1 MKLTHPCMKASF
13 VVLMFLVGTG
23 LACASCLTGSLSGFQ
38 VSGGK
43 TYPQEIIRL
52 QTDRTLYVAGENV
65 WYTMYCLTDSP
76 VNFSTLS
83 RVAYVELT
91 DTAGNQ
97 LTAQAV
103 GINNGLGS
111 HMLTIPST
119 IAAGIYHVRAYTAWM
134 KNGGSD
140 AFGFRTI
147 RVINPFLPGNS
158 LLPKMMCPQ
167 SMPLPRRNPP
177 HTSLLSVTPLQACIT
192 GVSNHY
198 GHRQQVICSVKLC
211 SAGVEPADFR
221 FSVSVA
227 HEEESPV
234 CNDGEVL
241 SGRNEP
247 GIWPGD
253 IIHLPEI
260 HGRLLSGIISDKQT
274 GNPLENE
281 LVWLSW
287 IGGNRMVLSA
297 RSNSSGRF
305 YFELPAGTGNREA
318 VLIAPLTPQQVDWI
332 TDDPFTTTPAVP
344 LLSDTLPVRYSSS
357 FLEQLLLN
365 HQVIAAYGTDNT
377 IQTQPEP
384 ERDFFGTPDQ
394 VIEMADYVKLPV
406 MEEFFR
412 ELVKS
417 VVLTREDG
425 AYQISILDAN
435 LNRIIGPH
443 PGYFIDGVPVTDPDI
458 ILQADPQMFSHI
470 RVISS
475 GYVFRQMTWDGILDL
490 TTHTGDYSEPEWPA
504 NAIRIQVRQIER
516 PVAFRKPD
524 YSDTAS
530 VSSPLPDYRNL
541 LHWEPELTLADGKPT
556 DISFTTSDAPGRYV
570 IEVHG
575 VSADGRQVYGTAK
588 FSVGR

>member
-1 MKLTHPCMKASF
+1 MKQTYPGMRANYT
-13 VVLMFLVGTG
+13 VLMFLIGTG
-23 LACASCLTGSLSGFQ
+23 LACASWLPGSFSGLQ

-43 TYPQEIIRL
+43 TCPQEIILL

-65 WYTMYCLTDSP
+65 WYTLYCLADSP

-103 GINNGLGS
+103 AINNGLGS
-111 HMLTIPST
+111 HLLTIPSGL
-119 IAAGIYHVRAYTAWM
+119 AGGIYHVRAYTAWM
-134 KNGGSD
+134 KNAGSD

-147 RVINPFLPGNS
+147 RVINPFLPVIS
-158 LLPKMMCPQ
+158 MLPDKWCPQ
-167 SMPLPRRNPP
+167 SSSLRFPNPP
-177 HTSLLSVTPLQACIT
+177 QTSHLSVAPLQACIT

-198 GHRQQVICSVKLC
+198 GYRQQVNCSVKLC
-211 SAGVEPADFR
+211 NTGIDPAGFR
-221 FSVSVA
+221 FSVSVSL
-227 HEEESPV
+227 HEESPA
-234 CNDGEVL
+234 CNDAPVSTSGNDRGIRPGEIV
-241 SGRNEP
+241 
-247 GIWPGD
+247 
-253 IIHLPEI
+253 HLPEI
-260 HGRLLSGIISDKQT
+260 QGRLLSGIILAKQT
-274 GNPLENE
+274 RKPLENE
-281 LVWLSW
+281 IVLLSW

-305 YFELPAGTGNREA
+305 YFELPAGTGTREA
-318 VLIAPLTPQQVDWI
+318 VLIAPFTLQPVEWI
-332 TDDPFTTTPAVP
+332 TDDPFTTSPAIPRV
-344 LLSDTLPVRYSSS
+344 SGKLPVRYSSS

-365 HQVIAAYGTDNT
+365 HQVIAAYGTDNV
-377 IQTQPEP
+377 IQSQPEP

-394 VIEMADYVKLPV
+394 VIRMADYVKLPV

-425 AYQISILDAN
+425 AYRISILDAN

-443 PGYFIDGVPVTDPDI
+443 PGYFIDGVPVTDPGI
-458 ILQADPQMFSHI
+458 ILKADPQMFSHI

-475 GYVFRQMTWDGILDL
+475 GYVFRQMTWDGIVDL
-490 TTHTGDYSEPEWPA
+490 TTHAGDYSEPEWPA
-504 NAIRIQVRQIER
+504 NAIRIQVRQIDP
-516 PVAFRKPD
+516 PVAFREPD

-530 VSSPLPDYRNL
+530 ARSRLPDYRNL
-541 LHWEPELTLADGKPT
+541 LHWEPELTWADGKPT
-556 DISFTTSDAPGRYV
+556 DISFTTSDAPGMYV